1 MKPSN
6 KYPKYALIR
15 SLPKKTGLPRSEI
28 DKVIAYLREK
38 DLVRTDCIITELLP
52 TARITAM
59 GIDFLSDKEKI
70 IKTPVIAYC
79 PLTGSSCDKTFKMQ
93 PKTYF
98 VAHPFTDEKKDHLR
112 KAIENAL
119 KKFDLDPYY
128 ADIEIRSV
136 AIACKICERISCSKF
151 GIFDI
156 SGGNPNVMFELGIAW
171 GFGKKAL
178 LITAVGTEI
187 PDDLR
192 GLDLL
197 KYDNYK
203 YLTKE
208 LKTKIKSFV
217 V

>member
-1 MKPSN
+1 
-6 KYPKYALIR
+6 
-15 SLPKKTGLPRSEI
+15 
-28 DKVIAYLREK
+28 
-38 DLVRTDCIITELLP
+38 
-52 TARITAM
+52 
-59 GIDFLSDKEKI
+59 
-70 IKTPVIAYC
+70 
-79 PLTGSSCDKTFKMQ
+79 MQ

-98 VAHPFTDEKKDHLR
+98 VAHPFTDEKKDNLR
-112 KAIENAL
+112 KAIENTL

-136 AIACKICERISCSKF
+136 HVACKICEWIRCSKF
-151 GIFDI
+151 GIFEI

-178 LITAVGTEI
+178 LITEAGTEV
-187 PDDLR
+187 PADLR

-197 KYDNYK
+197 KYGNYK

-208 LKTKIKSFV
+208 LKTKIRTFV